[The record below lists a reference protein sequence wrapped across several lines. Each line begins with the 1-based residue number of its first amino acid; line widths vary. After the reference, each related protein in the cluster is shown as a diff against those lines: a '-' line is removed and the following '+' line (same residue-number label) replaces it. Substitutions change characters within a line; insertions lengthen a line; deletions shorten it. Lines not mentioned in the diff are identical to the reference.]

1 MTARGFTL
9 LEMMLVIFLIGLAGS
24 GVVMMLPDNKQDQAK
39 EEAQRFLALAQLVQ
53 EEATL
58 GGRLYGIRIEKTGY
72 QLMQL
77 EQGKWQRLR
86 DQKFTT
92 AVTLPQGLTL
102 DLTLGQYR
110 WQNMQESD
118 LELSRMRLNLH
129 DENIS
134 LDDRQDKDEQPP
146 PQIWLDAGG
155 DSLPFT
161 LRFKTTERVT
171 GNNPLWIVKGEENGE
186 LQIETPLKKAINYK

>member
-1 MTARGFTL
+1 MIRRGFTL

-24 GVVMMLPDNKQDQAK
+24 GVMMMLPDNKQDQAK
-39 EEAQRFLALAQLVQ
+39 EEAQRFLALAQLMQ
-53 EEATL
+53 EEAIL
-58 GGRLYGIRIEKTGY
+58 GGRLYGIRIDKTRY
-72 QLMQL
+72 QLMQR
-77 EQGKWQRLR
+77 EQGEWQPLR

-102 DLTLGQYR
+102 DLMLGQYR
-110 WQNMQESD
+110 WQNAQESD

-129 DENIS
+129 DENTT
-134 LDDRQDKDEQPP
+134 LNDEQNKNKQPP

-161 LRFKTTERVT
+161 LSFKTTERMA
-171 GNNPLWIVKGEENGE
+171 NHNAPWAIKGEENGD
-186 LQIETPLKKAINYK
+186 LQLVAPSTQDSQ

>member
-1 MTARGFTL
+1 MIRRGFTL
-9 LEMMLVIFLIGLAGS
+9 LEMMLVIFLIGLTGS
-24 GVVMMLPDNKQDQAK
+24 GVMMMLPDSKQDQAK

-58 GGRLYGIRIEKTGY
+58 GGRLYGIRIEKAGY

-77 EQGKWQRLR
+77 EQGKWQPLR

-110 WQNMQESD
+110 WQNAQESE
-118 LELSRMRLNLH
+118 LELSRTRLNLH
-129 DENIS
+129 DESTS
-134 LDDRQDKDEQPP
+134 LNDGQDKDKQSLP

-161 LRFKTTERVT
+161 LRFKTAESAASNDLPWAVE
-171 GNNPLWIVKGEENGE
+171 GEESGE
-186 LQIETPLKKAINYK
+186 LQIVAPTKQGRK